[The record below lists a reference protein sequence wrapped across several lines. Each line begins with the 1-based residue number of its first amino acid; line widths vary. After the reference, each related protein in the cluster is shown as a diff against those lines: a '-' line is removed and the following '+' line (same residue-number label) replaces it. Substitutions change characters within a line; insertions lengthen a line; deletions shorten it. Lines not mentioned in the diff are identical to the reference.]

1 VKFRFL
7 RDYGGRVSKQRLCR
21 ALGVSRSG
29 LYASVFRSESARV
42 FESPAQ
48 GLSQRQSTRSSG
60 GRRGKHKR
68 FGFSPGNHGCPF
80 SALCTPPPMML
91 WAWNR

>member
-42 FESPAQ
+42 FESPVLAAC
-48 GLSQRQSTRSSG
+48 
-60 GRRGKHKR
+60 
-68 FGFSPGNHGCPF
+68 SPIIHAE
-80 SALCTPPPMML
+80 SHET
-91 WAWNR
+91 